1 MKTFFSL
8 PFDVD
13 LEDKSGSNTAVM
25 VRNVTMTPYG
35 SAHFTGNS
43 ALTLLETGSS
53 WIGGSSSSGGF
64 SGQRVNSAF
73 GEGWSNMLFG
83 GPSDSHSGESSSGGS
98 STESLD
104 SILKSLSNGFAGG
117 SGTSSIQDS
126 QEYYSGGFGMGDMF
140 GLLAAEEFLRKKRS
154 TDNVVRHKRQAH
166 APFHYQS
173 LVGNCHGN
181 NPSIDIAANE
191 RNVKMILVTDGSNQ
205 PGELILPIVQGWNE
219 VTLVYNGRDM
229 HGMVNNWQ
237 GEKKTSIPMR
247 GNIQSR
253 PEGISL
259 GYCPKYDGLQGK
271 IDDFAFYECIP
282 LAIQNKIGRS

>member
-1 MKTFFSL
+1 M
-8 PFDVD
+8 
-13 LEDKSGSNTAVM
+13 
-25 VRNVTMTPYG
+25 
-35 SAHFTGNS
+35 
-43 ALTLLETGSS
+43 ALLSYLLETGSS

-205 PGELILPIVQGWNE
+205 PGELILPIVSGFK
-219 VTLVYNGRDM
+219 
-229 HGMVNNWQ
+229 HF
-237 GEKKTSIPMR
+237 IFF
-247 GNIQSR
+247 
-253 PEGISL
+253 
-259 GYCPKYDGLQGK
+259 
-271 IDDFAFYECIP
+271 DF
-282 LAIQNKIGRS
+282 

>member
-1 MKTFFSL
+1 
-8 PFDVD
+8 
-13 LEDKSGSNTAVM
+13 
-25 VRNVTMTPYG
+25 
-35 SAHFTGNS
+35 
-43 ALTLLETGSS
+43 
-53 WIGGSSSSGGF
+53 
-64 SGQRVNSAF
+64 
-73 GEGWSNMLFG
+73 MLFG

-117 SGTSSIQDS
+117 SGTSSMQDS

-140 GLLAAEEFLRKKRS
+140 GLFAAEEFLRKKRS

-205 PGELILPIVQGWNE
+205 PGELILPIVSGFKHFIFFYFKRFYNSCWSLEQKDFISIE
-219 VTLVYNGRDM
+219 VF
-229 HGMVNNWQ
+229 
-237 GEKKTSIPMR
+237 MR
-247 GNIQSR
+247 EI
-253 PEGISL
+253 
-259 GYCPKYDGLQGK
+259 
-271 IDDFAFYECIP
+271 IDLRLFV
-282 LAIQNKIGRS
+282 